1 MSHNNGDTQDLA
13 RHLAVACNEY
23 AQAHG
28 KVIAADAGTA
38 ETVSGHVF
46 TVFYD
51 GREYSVLVA
60 LSSASV
66 MADEFREYGS

>member
-1 MSHNNGDTQDLA
+1 MSRDNGDTQDLA
-13 RHLAVACNEY
+13 CHLAVACNEY

-28 KVIAADAGTA
+28 KLLNAVAVTT

-51 GREYSVLVA
+51 GREYNVLVA
-60 LSSASV
+60 LASAPV
-66 MADEFREYGS
+66 ITDEFRKYGS